1 MNSDEQVVFKDWNS
15 CCNEEYQATPVEASP
30 APNPARSWAING
42 ISLGLISESISGCIA
57 MK

>member
-15 CCNEEYQATPVEASP
+15 CCNEEISGHPCRGKSTAEPC
-30 APNPARSWAING
+30 AIMGNQWNQM
-42 ISLGLISESISGCIA
+42 GLISESISGCIA